1 MAENVAPAVFRLYA
15 KCPQC
20 GKHCA
25 PEELAGSQPRCYQ
38 CQEWH
43 ERAVNVLN
51 ASLGCYDCKKS
62 WEQFRAEAGPAEVKM
77 YIVPR
82 DGIYQV
88 LCRPCCDEFV
98 RLSRALYAGTA
109 FAEAMKL

>member
-1 MAENVAPAVFRLYA
+1 MNQSAAVFRLWG

-20 GKHCA
+20 GRHCA
-25 PEELAGSQPRCYQ
+25 PEELKGTQPRCYH

-43 ERAVNVLN
+43 EMAVNVME
-51 ASLGCYDCKKS
+51 ASAGCAECGKTWD
-62 WEQFRAEAGPAEVKM
+62 QFRDEGGPAELKM
-77 YIVPR
+77 YVVPR

-98 RLSRALYAGTA
+98 RLSRQLYAGTA
-109 FAEAMKL
+109 FAEKMKL